1 MKLVISIAPNVA
13 PRDLTVDRLSG
24 TTMNVS
30 WVPLTIV
37 EARGFIL
44 NYLIEY
50 SEVGSSRRRK
60 RQTTGS
66 LVEVPASQSS
76 VLINDLTPGVSY
88 NVGVTAAN
96 SAGSSPGK

>member
-1 MKLVISIAPNVA
+1 
-13 PRDLTVDRLSG
+13 
-24 TTMNVS
+24 MNVS
-30 WVPLTIV
+30 WIPLTIV

-66 LVEVPASQSS
+66 PVEVPASQSS
-76 VLINDLTPGVSY
+76 VVISDLTPGVSY
-88 NVGVTAAN
+88 NVGVTATN